1 MFLSCKDYR
10 MRTIKIITFAAFLFI
25 ALPLTA
31 QDTTKPFYFPH
42 TTGDMWEYIYSE
54 FGTSDV
60 YTVQNSTIFDSTD
73 SQGLIHITQFA
84 RRINPIQPPLIL
96 YDTTRYW
103 IDTVNNYVYG
113 RIREIGLDS
122 LLVYKLNAQKGDRWF
137 PGANII
143 VNVDDKWKD
152 IIFGKETSF
161 MRIRYRSM
169 GDPND
174 SLSWLDINVDEIAD
188 GFGLVF
194 KVYAE
199 YTGEIH
205 LVGAVIND
213 TLYGKVTSAIAKE
226 KENNLPLSIKLNQN
240 YPNPFNPSTTI
251 SFEIYELMN
260 ISLIIYDVLGKEI
273 YRLIDNKEFNTG
285 KHRVVWNG
293 LKENGGKAASGIYFY
308 RLYTDSEVLCRSMI
322 LLK

>member
-1 MFLSCKDYR
+1 

-42 TTGDMWEYIYSE
+42 KTGDMWEYVYFE

-60 YTVQNSTIFDSTD
+60 YTVQNSTIFDSID

-113 RIREIGLDS
+113 RVFETDS
-122 LLVYKLNAQKGDRWF
+122 LLAYKLNAQKGDQWIYIKGGFYGIAR
-137 PGANII
+137 
-143 VNVDDKWKD
+143 VEDKWED
-152 IIFGKETSF
+152 ILFEKETTF
-161 MRIRYRSM
+161 MRVHYYVAE
-169 GDPND
+169 D
-174 SLSWLDINVDEIAD
+174 STDTLGINHLYTDEIAD
-188 GFGLVF
+188 MFGLTFRVF
-194 KVYAE
+194 SE
-199 YTGEIH
+199 YSGEIH

-213 TLYGKVTSAIAKE
+213 TLYGEVTHISAKE
-226 KENNLPLSIKLNQN
+226 EKSDLPLSIKLYQN
-240 YPNPFNPSTTI
+240 YPNPFNPLTTI
-251 SFEIYELMN
+251 GFELSKLSN

-273 YRLIDNKEFNTG
+273 YRLIDNEELNAG
-285 KHRVVWNG
+285 EHQMVWNS
-293 LKENGGKAASGIYFY
+293 LKESGGKAASGIYFY
-308 RLYTDSEVLCRSMI
+308 RLIADKQTLSHSMI